1 MLQKKIEQYKSYA
14 PLLLRLGLAA
24 VFIVHGYN
32 KLSAIANTT
41 EFFASIQI
49 PLAGFFAWL
58 VAFVEFFGG
67 ILVAIGLYTRIAAAL
82 IAVIMIMAMFLV
94 KFAQGFVGG
103 WEFDFTL
110 FMVALALILLGS
122 GDLSFGKYL
131 ESR

>member
-1 MLQKKIEQYKSYA
+1 MLNKYKNYA

-32 KLSAIANTT
+32 KLAAIANTE
-41 EFFASIQI
+41 EFFANINI
-49 PLAGFFAWL
+49 PLADFFAWI

-67 ILVAIGLYTRIAAAL
+67 ILVAVGLYTRIAAGF
-82 IAVIMIMAMFLV
+82 IAIVMIFAMLLA

-110 FMVALALILLGS
+110 FMVVLSLVLLGS
-122 GDLSFGKYL
+122 GKLSIGHYL